1 MEISR
6 VAEAPTR
13 DASTGPDRAE
23 GARASTPS
31 RIEIHLLGGFEVLLD
46 GRPLSGFESQ
56 KVRALLAYL
65 AMPRGTPHSRERLA
79 ALFWPEHEPN
89 SARSSLRQA
98 LYNLR
103 STLAPSPPEP
113 GWQPI
118 AATHQSVTFDRDAD
132 VWIDAEAFEE
142 ALRRGL
148 GERGAA
154 PTVLTQAVQLYRGDF
169 LSGSPVRG
177 SAEFEDWVEEQQERL
192 REAAIQALR
201 ALIAYHRERGAWRLA
216 IQHAQR
222 LLGID
227 PLMEEAHRQLM
238 SLYSLSGRRGRAL
251 SQYEDLRHLLDRELG
266 VLPEEETHALYS
278 SILNEEQGAGERG
291 EETERIGPMIPLAG
305 RDRELAALRRI
316 WSGVQRGQGAFTL
329 LEGEPGA
336 GKTRLAK
343 TFLSEAERVA
353 SAVLLARCQGFE
365 PEVPYQPIRDAL
377 RNGVG
382 ETEAARLALAGAPP
396 ELTAEIARLLP
407 ELNRPDDPPVPAG
420 DPAGRDR
427 LAEAVWQVLRRL
439 TTPAGRRPGRPVL
452 LLLDDLH
459 LADRPTLGML
469 ERLIPKLASAPVW
482 ILATAATGWRAEAV
496 DPLAGLRPRV
506 HKGREGHPHVAEIF
520 LDRLDEDAV
529 RQIAR
534 KLVGEREAGDL
545 ARLFLRH
552 SGGAG
557 CLPFAMAEL
566 ANLLAD
572 EGVLARAPH
581 GGWTATSPL
590 DRVSLPGTAT
600 VQEIILRRVSHLPT
614 STRRLLTLASVLGP
628 GFDAALLREVEREHM
643 TVVEVALEVLLDRWL
658 IRHSAGQWYASRRER
673 DIVLWANGARRG
685 HFEFSHEIVRRTL
698 YDSLSRTRRRVLH
711 RQIAEILEQRAG
723 DDRESCCEL
732 LAYHYSRSGAWDRA
746 VGYLKMAAERAFRL
760 SVEVVPLERLDLDEP
775 AGDRGLRPARRPS

>member
-6 VAEAPTR
+6 VAEAPSR
-13 DASTGPDRAE
+13 DASAGPDRTE
-23 GARASTPS
+23 GTRAS
-31 RIEIHLLGGFEVLLD
+31 RIEIRLFGGFEVLAD

-65 AMPRGTPHSRERLA
+65 AAQRGAPHGRERLA

-103 STLAPSPPEP
+103 STLAPSPPDP

-118 AATHQSVTFDRDAD
+118 VATHQAVTFDREAGI
-132 VWIDAEAFEE
+132 WIDVEAFDD

-154 PTVLTQAVQLYRGDF
+154 PTVLAQAVALYRGDF
-169 LSGSPVRG
+169 LSGSPLRG
-177 SAEFEDWVEEQQERL
+177 SAEFEDWVEERQERL
-192 REAAIQALR
+192 REGAVQALR
-201 ALIAYHRERGAWRLA
+201 TLIAHHRDRGAWRLA
-216 IQHAQR
+216 IQYAQR

-227 PLMEEAHRQLM
+227 PLAEEAHRQLM

-266 VLPEEETHALYS
+266 VEPAEETHALYR
-278 SILNEEQGAGERG
+278 SILHEEQGAGERG
-291 EETERIGPMIPLAG
+291 EEMERIGPMIPLAG
-305 RDRELAALRRI
+305 RERELAALRRI
-316 WSGVQRGQGAFTL
+316 WSSVQRGQGAFTL
-329 LEGEPGA
+329 LEGESGV

-343 TFLSEAERVA
+343 TFLSEAERA
-353 SAVLLARCQGFE
+353 AGAVLLARCQGFE

-382 ETEAARLALAGAPP
+382 ETDAARLALAGAPP
-396 ELTAEIARLLP
+396 AMTAEIARLLP
-407 ELNRPDDPPVPAG
+407 ELSRPDDPPVPAG
-420 DPAGRDR
+420 DPEGRDR
-427 LAEAVWQVLRRL
+427 LAEAVWQLLRRL
-439 TTPAGRRPGRPVL
+439 TTPTGRRPGRPVL

-459 LADRPTLGML
+459 LADRPTLGLL
-469 ERLIPKLASAPVW
+469 ERLVAKLSSAPVW
-482 ILATAATGWRAEAV
+482 IVATAATGWRAEAV
-496 DPLAGLRPRV
+496 DPLSGLRPRA
-506 HKGREGHPHVAEIF
+506 HKGREVAEVF

-529 RQIAR
+529 KQIAR
-534 KLVGEREAGDL
+534 KLVGAGEAGDL
-545 ARLFLRH
+545 ARLYLH
-552 SGGAG
+552 HTGG
-557 CLPFAMAEL
+557 LPFAIAEL
-566 ANLLAD
+566 TNLLAD

-590 DRVSLPGTAT
+590 GQVRLPETAT

-628 GFDAALLREVEREHM
+628 GFDAVLLREVEREHM
-643 TVVEVALEVLLDRWL
+643 TVVEVALEVLLDRSL
-658 IRHSAGQWYASRRER
+658 VRHSVGQWFASRRER

-685 HFEFSHEIVRRTL
+685 NFEFSHEIVRRTL

-711 RQIAEILEQRAG
+711 RQVAEVIEQRAG
-723 DDRESCCEL
+723 DDRESCCEI

-760 SVEVVPLERLDLDEP
+760 SVEMVPLERLDFDEP
-775 AGDRGLRPARRPS
+775 PGDARLRPSRRPS

>member
-6 VAEAPTR
+6 VAEAPSR
-13 DASTGPDRAE
+13 DASTGPDRAD
-23 GARASTPS
+23 GVRASSS

-65 AMPRGTPHSRERLA
+65 AMPRGAAHGRERLA
-79 ALFWPEHEPN
+79 ALFWPEHEPA

-118 AATHQSVTFDRDAD
+118 VATHQAVTFDRDAD

-154 PTVLTQAVQLYRGDF
+154 PTVLAQAVELYRGHF

-177 SAEFEDWVEEQQERL
+177 SAEFEDWVVEQQERL
-192 REAAIQALR
+192 REGAIQALR
-201 ALIAYHRERGAWRLA
+201 ALIAHHRDRGAWRLA

-227 PLMEEAHRQLM
+227 PLAEEAHRQLM

-266 VLPEEETHALYS
+266 IEPAEETHALYR

-291 EETERIGPMIPLAG
+291 EEMARIGPMIPLAG

-316 WSGVQRGQGAFTL
+316 WAAVQRGQGALTL

-343 TFLSEAERVA
+343 TFLSEAEKVA

-382 ETEAARLALAGAPP
+382 ETEAARLALVGAPP
-396 ELTAEIARLLP
+396 EMAAEIARLLP
-407 ELNRPDDPPVPAG
+407 ELSRPDDPPVPAG

-439 TTPAGRRPGRPVL
+439 TMLGGRRPGRPVL

-496 DPLAGLRPRV
+496 DPLAGLRPRA
-506 HKGREGHPHVAEIF
+506 HKGQGVAEIF
-520 LDRLDEDAV
+520 LDRLDETAV

-534 KLVGEREAGDL
+534 KLVGEREARDL
-545 ARLFLRH
+545 ARLYLRH
-552 SGGAG
+552 AGG
-557 CLPFAMAEL
+557 LPFAMAEL
-566 ANLLAD
+566 TNLLAD

-581 GGWTATSPL
+581 GGWTAASPL
-590 DRVSLPGTAT
+590 DRVRLPETAT

-628 GFDAALLREVEREHM
+628 GFDATLLREVEREHM

-658 IRHSAGQWYASRRER
+658 VRHSVGQWFASRRER

-685 HFEFSHEIVRRTL
+685 SFEFSHEIVRRTL
-698 YDSLSRTRRRVLH
+698 YDSLNRTRRRVLH
-711 RQIAEILEQRAG
+711 RQVAEALEQRAG
-723 DDRESCCEL
+723 DDREPYCEI
-732 LAYHYSRSGAWDRA
+732 LAYHYSRAGSWDRA

-760 SVEVVPLERLDLDEP
+760 SVEVVPLDRLDFDEP
-775 AGDRGLRPARRPS
+775 AGARGQRPPRRPS

>member
-1 MEISR
+1 MENSR
-6 VAEAPTR
+6 VAEAPSR
-13 DASTGPDRAE
+13 DASAGPERAE
-23 GARASTPS
+23 GSRASTASNPS
-31 RIEIHLLGGFEVLLD
+31 RIEIHLLGGFEVLAD

-65 AMPRGTPHSRERLA
+65 AMPRGTAHSREHLA

-103 STLAPSPPEP
+103 STLAPSPPDP

-118 AATHQSVTFDRDAD
+118 VASHQTVTFDREAG
-132 VWIDAEAFEE
+132 VWVDAEAFDD

-154 PTVLTQAVQLYRGDF
+154 PTVLAQAVELYRGDF

-177 SAEFEDWVEEQQERL
+177 SAEFEDWVEKQQERL
-192 REAAIQALR
+192 REGAVQALR
-201 ALIAYHRERGAWRLA
+201 ALIAHHRDRGAYRLA
-216 IQHAQR
+216 IQYAQR

-227 PLMEEAHRQLM
+227 PLAEEAHRQLM
-238 SLYSLSGRRGRAL
+238 SLYGLSGRRGRAL

-266 VLPEEETHALYS
+266 VEPAEETQALYR

-291 EETERIGPMIPLAG
+291 EERERIGPMIPLAG

-316 WSGVQRGQGAFTL
+316 WSEVQKGRGAFTL
-329 LEGEPGA
+329 LEGESGV

-382 ETEAARLALAGAPP
+382 ETEAARLALDGAPP
-396 ELTAEIARLLP
+396 EMAAEIAKLLP
-407 ELNRPDDPPVPAG
+407 ELSRPDDPPVPAG

-469 ERLIPKLASAPVW
+469 ERLVPKLSSAPVW

-496 DPLAGLRPRV
+496 DPLSGLRPRA
-506 HKGREGHPHVAEIF
+506 HKGREVAEIF
-520 LDRLDEDAV
+520 LDRLDETAV
-529 RQIAR
+529 KQIAR

-545 ARLFLRH
+545 TRLYLRH
-552 SGGAG
+552 AGG
-557 CLPFAMAEL
+557 LPFAMVEL
-566 ANLLAD
+566 TNLLAD
-572 EGVLARAPH
+572 EGVLTRAPN

-590 DRVSLPGTAT
+590 DRVRLPETAT
-600 VQEIILRRVSHLPT
+600 VQEIILRRLSHLPT

-643 TVVEVALEVLLDRWL
+643 AVVEIALEVLLDRWL
-658 IRHSAGQWYASRRER
+658 IRHSVGQWFASRRER

-685 HFEFSHEIVRRTL
+685 NFEFSHEIVRRTI
-698 YDSLSRTRRRVLH
+698 YDSLNRTRRRVLH
-711 RQIAEILEQRAG
+711 RQVAEALEQRAG
-723 DDRESCCEL
+723 EDRESYCEI

-760 SVEVVPLERLDLDEP
+760 SVEMVPLERLDFDEP
-775 AGDRGLRPARRPS
+775 AADRGLRPSRRPS

>member
-1 MEISR
+1 MEMSR
-6 VAEAPTR
+6 VAQAPTR
-13 DASTGPDRAE
+13 DASAGPNRAAGS
-23 GARASTPS
+23 GASPAPRTS
-31 RIEIHLLGGFEVLLD
+31 RIEIRLFGGFEVLVD

-65 AMPRGTPHSRERLA
+65 VMPRGAAHGREHLA

-118 AATHQSVTFDRDAD
+118 VATHQAVTFDRAAD
-132 VWIDAEAFEE
+132 VWVDAEAFDD

-154 PTVLTQAVQLYRGDF
+154 PTVLAQAVQLYRGDF
-169 LSGSPVRG
+169 LSGSPLRG

-192 REAAIQALR
+192 REGAIQALR
-201 ALIAYHRERGAWRLA
+201 ALVAHHRDRGAYRLA

-227 PLMEEAHRQLM
+227 PLAEEAHRQLM

-251 SQYEDLRHLLDRELG
+251 SQFEDLRHLLDRELG
-266 VLPEEETHALYS
+266 VEPAEETHALYR
-278 SILNEEQGAGERG
+278 SILHEEQGAGERG
-291 EETERIGPMIPLAG
+291 EERERIGPMIPLAG
-305 RDRELAALRRI
+305 RDRELVALRRI
-316 WSGVQRGQGAFTL
+316 WASVQRGHGAFTL
-329 LEGEPGA
+329 LEGESGV

-343 TFLSEAERVA
+343 TFLCEAEKTA
-353 SAVLLARCQGFE
+353 AAVLLARCQGFE
-365 PEVPYQPIRDAL
+365 PEVPFQPIRDAL

-382 ETEAARLALAGAPP
+382 ETDAARLALAGAPP
-396 ELTAEIARLLP
+396 EMVAEIARLLP
-407 ELNRPDDPPVPAG
+407 ELSRPDHPPVPAG

-427 LAEAVWQVLRRL
+427 LAEAVWQILRRL
-439 TTPAGRRPGRPVL
+439 TAPAGRRSVRPSRPVL

-469 ERLIPKLASAPVW
+469 ERLVPKLSSAPVW

-496 DPLAGLRPRV
+496 DPLSGLRPQA
-506 HKGREGHPHVAEIF
+506 HKGREGVSEIF
-520 LDRLDEDAV
+520 LDRLDDAAV

-534 KLVGEREAGDL
+534 KLVGEREAADL
-545 ARLFLRH
+545 AGLYRRH
-552 SGGAG
+552 ADG
-557 CLPFAMAEL
+557 LPFAMAEL
-566 ANLLAD
+566 TNLLAD
-572 EGVLARAPH
+572 EGVLARAPQ
-581 GGWTATSPL
+581 GGWTAASPL
-590 DRVSLPGTAT
+590 GQVRLPEKAT
-600 VQEIILRRVSHLPT
+600 LQEIILRRLSHLPT

-643 TVVEVALEVLLDRWL
+643 SVVEVALEVLLDRWL
-658 IRHSAGQWYASRRER
+658 VRHSVGQWFASRRER
-673 DIVLWANGARRG
+673 DTVLWANGARRG
-685 HFEFSHEIVRRTL
+685 NFEFSHDIVRRTL

-711 RQIAEILEQRAG
+711 RQVAETLEQRAG

-732 LAYHYSRSGAWDRA
+732 LAYHYSRAGAWDRA
-746 VGYLKMAAERAFRL
+746 VVYLKMAAERAFRL
-760 SVEVVPLERLDLDEP
+760 SVEVVPLDRLEFDEP
-775 AGDRGLRPARRPS
+775 AESRSLRPSRRSS